1 MSLHINL
8 NHVKTKTPPLKLFCK
23 KYCPVN
29 HIKIFKRLSLS
40 QSKQLMLVMYIHI
53 SRMQRQQ
60 TRQFDAQYRMYLHR
74 LELSILKKNTKK
86 IKKHQSYKNTT
97 VSAKGTTR
105 DEIRVTMKRL

>member
-1 MSLHINL
+1 MSLYINL

-74 LELSILKKNTKK
+74 LELSIHKK
-86 IKKHQSYKNTT
+86 IKKHQNYKNTT